1 MNLRTSLDSKVAF
14 LLCLIHITGI
24 DSFRT
29 LSQSSKI
36 SLTNTNGQ
44 SSDLVFMCAMKA
56 INEDRGY
63 KVNMETGECK
73 AGDSSSPAPG
83 FTYLDKTDM
92 FQHFINEVGSF
103 SSVYMNKVYS
113 IGIDYHDL

>member
-1 MNLRTSLDSKVAF
+1 MNLQTSLDSQVAF
-14 LLCLIHITGI
+14 LSYLIHITGI

-29 LSQSSKI
+29 LSQSSKYH
-36 SLTNTNGQ
+36 LTNTNGK
-44 SSDLVFMCAMKA
+44 SSNLVFMCAMKA

-92 FQHFINEVGSF
+92 FQRFTSEVSSF
-103 SSVYMNKVYS
+103 SSVHMNKVYNV
-113 IGIDYHDL
+113 GIDYHDL